1 MRVKTQKFIRAFADN
16 YHMISFISKELED
29 FRLKIRKFSEE
40 NIQKN
45 AGRWDE
51 NEEFPFESH
60 KALADEGILGLG
72 IPEEYG
78 GTDSSKIKEIIAT
91 EEIARVDSN
100 TAILMEL
107 KSLFENTILFFGNEK
122 QKKTLKEIASG
133 RKIPA
138 FAFTEPAGGTDVG
151 GIKSTAIKKNGT
163 YYLTGSKNFIT
174 NALVADYFVVFAK
187 TAPEL
192 REKGISAFLVE
203 KNTPNFRAGPKIHMT
218 GMRGTAISSLYYENS
233 PVSEEAIIGSENM
246 GFKIFSTVLERAR
259 VTLSA
264 GSLGMMQRIF
274 EESVKFAS
282 NRKSGGLPIMSYQYI
297 QNYISEMLTDL
308 EASRLLVY
316 NTAMLM
322 DLKKPISVESTA
334 TKLFVTEA
342 LMKSV
347 ENSLHVSGGYGYT
360 RGTVIERFARDAHA
374 STLGLGSSEAMRIIL
389 THLTVTGARGRNSD
403 A

>member
-1 MRVKTQKFIRAFADN
+1 
-16 YHMISFISKELED
+16 MISFVTKELEE
-29 FRLKIRKFSEE
+29 FRIKVRKFCEE
-40 NIQKN
+40 TIQIN

-51 NEEFPFESH
+51 NEEFPFESY
-60 KALADEGILGLG
+60 KALADEGILALG

-78 GTDSSKIKEIIAT
+78 GTDSSKLKEIIAT

-107 KSLFENTILFFGNEK
+107 KSLYENTIILFGNEN
-122 QKKTLKEIASG
+122 QKKTLKEIAEG
-133 RKIPA
+133 TKIPA
-138 FAFTEPAGGTDVG
+138 FAFTEPIGGTDVG
-151 GIKSTAIKKNGT
+151 GIRSTAKKVNGT

-174 NALVADYFVVFAK
+174 NALVADYFIIFAK

-203 KNTPNFRAGPKIHMT
+203 KNTPNLRIGPKIHMT
-218 GMRGTAISSLYYENS
+218 GMRGTANSSLYYDNAPISAES
-233 PVSEEAIIGSENM
+233 IIGSENM

-264 GSLGMMQRIF
+264 GSLGMMQRLY
-274 EESVKFAS
+274 EESVRFAK
-282 NRKSGGLPIMSYQYI
+282 NRKSGGLPILSYQYI
-297 QNYISEMLTDL
+297 QNYVSDMLTDL

-322 DLKKPISVESTA
+322 DMKKPISIESTA

-347 ENSLHVSGGYGYT
+347 ENSLHVSGGFGYMC
-360 RGTVIERFARDAHA
+360 GTVIERFARDAHA

-389 THLTVTGARGRNSD
+389 THLINHSILKD
-403 A
+403 KK

>member
-1 MRVKTQKFIRAFADN
+1 MN
-16 YHMISFISKELED
+16 YYMISFISNELED
-29 FRLKIRKFSEE
+29 FRIKIRKFCEE

-45 AGRWDE
+45 ASRWDE
-51 NEEFPFESH
+51 NEEFPVESH
-60 KALADEGILGLG
+60 KALAEEGILGLG

-78 GTDSSKIKEIIAT
+78 GTDPSKIKEIIAT

-107 KSLFENTILFFGNEK
+107 KSLYENTILFFGNEN
-122 QKKTLKEIASG
+122 QKKTLKEIVAG
-133 RKIPA
+133 EKIPA
-138 FAFTEPAGGTDVG
+138 FAFTEPVGGTDVG
-151 GIKSTAIKKNGT
+151 GIRSTAKKVNDT

-174 NALVADYFVVFAK
+174 NALVADYFIVFAK

-192 REKGISAFLVE
+192 RERGISAFLVE
-203 KNTPNFRAGPKIHMT
+203 KNTPNFRIGPKIHMT
-218 GMRGTAISSLYYENS
+218 GMRGTAISSLYYNNS
-233 PVSEEAIIGSENM
+233 PITERSIIGTENM
-246 GFKIFSTVLERAR
+246 GLKIFSTVLERAR

-274 EESVKFAS
+274 EESVRFANNRES
-282 NRKSGGLPIMSYQYI
+282 NGLPIINYQYI
-297 QNYISEMLTDL
+297 QNYISEILTNL

-322 DLKKPISVESTA
+322 DMKKPISIESTA

-347 ENSLHVSGGYGYT
+347 ENSLHVSGGFGYL

-374 STLGLGSSEAMRIIL
+374 STLGLGSSEAMKIIL
-389 THLTVTGARGRNSD
+389 THLIKQSNVKNKNKFA
-403 A
+403 

>member
-1 MRVKTQKFIRAFADN
+1 
-16 YHMISFISKELED
+16 MISFVSKDLED
-29 FRLKIRKFSEE
+29 FRLKIRKFCEE
-40 NIQKN
+40 NIQRN
-45 AGRWDE
+45 ASRWDE
-51 NEEFPFESH
+51 NEEFPYESQ
-60 KALADEGILGLG
+60 KALAEEGILALG

-78 GTDSSKIKEIIAT
+78 GSGSNKLKEIIAT

-107 KSLFENTILFFGNEK
+107 KSLYENTILLFGNEN
-122 QKKTLKEIASG
+122 QKKTLKEIVSG

-138 FAFTEPAGGTDVG
+138 FAFTEPVGGTDVG
-151 GIKSTAIKKNGT
+151 GIKSTAKKVNGT
-163 YYLTGSKNFIT
+163 YYLTGTKNFIT
-174 NALVADYFVVFAK
+174 NAMVADYFIVFAK

-203 KNTPNFRAGPKIHMT
+203 KNTQNFRIGPKIHMT
-218 GMRGTAISSLYYENS
+218 GMRGTAISSLYYDNA
-233 PVSEEAIIGSENM
+233 PISEESIIGTENM
-246 GFKIFSTVLERAR
+246 GLKIFSTVLERAR

-274 EESVKFAS
+274 EESVRFAR
-282 NRKSGGLPIMSYQYI
+282 NRKSGGLQIINYQHI
-297 QNYISEMLTDL
+297 QNYISEMLTNL

-322 DLKKPISVESTA
+322 DMNKPISIESTA

-342 LMKSV
+342 LMKCV
-347 ENSLHVSGGYGYT
+347 ENSLHVSGGFGYT

-374 STLGLGSSEAMRIIL
+374 STLGLGSSEAMKIIL
-389 THLTVTGARGRNSD
+389 THLIKNQK
-403 A
+403 